1 MRRRRVRTK
10 VVLQYEAAEC
20 GAAALGTILGFY
32 GCHVPLAELR
42 EVCGVSRDGS
52 NAKRLLQ
59 AARSYGLEAQAFR
72 SSPEELRQRGE
83 LPCMLFWGFNHYV
96 VLEGF
101 DSTYAYLSDPA
112 LGRRRLSFEEFVE
125 QFTGVLLRC
134 TPGSGFRRRGGGLGA
149 VAATLLPLLGQFK
162 VILLQLVL
170 LSMAITV
177 PTLVVAGATSQF
189 IDTYIKR
196 STLYVGVP
204 IVWISLLAC
213 AVLALLLIS
222 QFVLLR
228 RMESVLARRFSADLF
243 STLFSVPYR
252 YYQQRSVGELATRML
267 IGIQMSQLLV
277 KQCFRFLVSL
287 LQSLLLLVASLFIS
301 PTLALLAAIVLFGA
315 AVLSSLIN
323 RAVHEQ
329 VISLSIAAGK
339 ANGEGLAGINAM
351 ETIKASGLE
360 FSFLKRWMAPFAE
373 TLDRNQ
379 DIGQANALIAITS
392 SGASFLLAALTILVG
407 GLEIIDGR
415 LSLGQLVAFQFVE
428 GQIGSA
434 VLALPLISALYQQ
447 LQGAS
452 GRSNDLLSTEADP
465 LVRSLQP
472 IGPAQEDMIWR
483 GGLSIR
489 QLQFGFKP
497 GEPPLLDGINLE
509 LSPGQHLA
517 VVGASGCGKS
527 TLIRLVAGLYQPWS
541 GEILYD
547 GLPWLAYP
555 DAVVRSQLAYV
566 PQEVFVLNGT
576 ISDNLTLWNPAY
588 NDADQLAAA
597 ADACL
602 DAVILAHPDGL
613 QRQLR
618 DNGSDLSGGQR
629 QRLEIAR
636 ALLRQ
641 PALLLLDEATSSLDN
656 ASEAAILAAIQRRRI
671 SVISVAHRLTTA
683 LAADQVVVME
693 AGRILEQ
700 GPPAALAANP
710 DGAFSQ
716 LLHLERGQAA

>member
-1 MRRRRVRTK
+1 
-10 VVLQYEAAEC
+10 
-20 GAAALGTILGFY
+20 
-32 GCHVPLAELR
+32 
-42 EVCGVSRDGS
+42 
-52 NAKRLLQ
+52 
-59 AARSYGLEAQAFR
+59 
-72 SSPEELRQRGE
+72 
-83 LPCMLFWGFNHYV
+83 
-96 VLEGF
+96 
-101 DSTYAYLSDPA
+101 
-112 LGRRRLSFEEFVE
+112 
-125 QFTGVLLRC
+125 
-134 TPGSGFRRRGGGLGA
+134 
-149 VAATLLPLLGQFK
+149 
-162 VILLQLVL
+162 
-170 LSMAITV
+170 
-177 PTLVVAGATSQF
+177 
-189 IDTYIKR
+189 
-196 STLYVGVP
+196 
-204 IVWISLLAC
+204 
-213 AVLALLLIS
+213 
-222 QFVLLR
+222 
-228 RMESVLARRFSADLF
+228 
-243 STLFSVPYR
+243 
-252 YYQQRSVGELATRML
+252 
-267 IGIQMSQLLV
+267 
-277 KQCFRFLVSL
+277 
-287 LQSLLLLVASLFIS
+287 
-301 PTLALLAAIVLFGA
+301 
-315 AVLSSLIN
+315 
-323 RAVHEQ
+323 
-329 VISLSIAAGK
+329 
-339 ANGEGLAGINAM
+339 
-351 ETIKASGLE
+351 
-360 FSFLKRWMAPFAE
+360 
-373 TLDRNQ
+373 
-379 DIGQANALIAITS
+379 
-392 SGASFLLAALTILVG
+392 
-407 GLEIIDGR
+407 
-415 LSLGQLVAFQFVE
+415 
-428 GQIGSA
+428 
-434 VLALPLISALYQQ
+434 
-447 LQGAS
+447 
-452 GRSNDLLSTEADP
+452 
-465 LVRSLQP
+465 
-472 IGPAQEDMIWR
+472 
-483 GGLSIR
+483 
-489 QLQFGFKP
+489 
-497 GEPPLLDGINLE
+497 LLDGINLE